1 MEIDSN
7 TLNKGKRDEII
18 KKFYRLKICKKKV
31 RKTGGRVGNFMPQAS
46 VTLHT
51 GIYRDPQRG
60 TGKAYPSGAPEFTPG
75 FKCGSCCSIFSFM
88 CMFCRSVFVLLFFFF
103 WPFRCLSFDL
113 WILINPLVSSN
124 SSLYSNLN
132 DGRN

>member
-7 TLNKGKRDEII
+7 TLNKGKKDEII

-31 RKTGGRVGNFMPQAS
+31 RQTGGGGGGGSFMPQTS

-75 FKCGSCCSIFSFM
+75 FK
-88 CMFCRSVFVLLFFFF
+88 
-103 WPFRCLSFDL
+103 
-113 WILINPLVSSN
+113 
-124 SSLYSNLN
+124 
-132 DGRN
+132 

>member
-60 TGKAYPSGAPEFTPG
+60 TGKAYPSGNLMVAAAYMG
-75 FKCGSCCSIFSFM
+75 RLYI
-88 CMFCRSVFVLLFFFF
+88 LL
-103 WPFRCLSFDL
+103 WQR
-113 WILINPLVSSN
+113 
-124 SSLYSNLN
+124 
-132 DGRN
+132 RNIH